1 MATNLW
7 VKDALERAGYKQRDL
22 ATAWSISEGAVSRWM
37 HGMESQDLPLSRARS
52 LSRMLGMNLDDLADR
67 LGFGDVPVPE
77 PIPMPI
83 GSPPLGSWTVGGAGA
98 GRMTIMLHLD
108 LPEKVGK
115 QIVRLITADS
125 DAI

>member
-1 MATNLW
+1 MASNVW
-7 VKDALERAGYKQRDL
+7 VKDALERAGHRQRDL
-22 ATAWSISEGAVSRWM
+22 ATAWGISEGAVSRWI
-37 HGMESQDLPLSRARS
+37 HGMESQDLPMSRGRS
-52 LSRMLGMNLDDLADR
+52 LARMLGMTLDELADR
-67 LGFGDVPVPE
+67 LGFGETPLPE
-77 PIPMPI
+77 PIPMPA